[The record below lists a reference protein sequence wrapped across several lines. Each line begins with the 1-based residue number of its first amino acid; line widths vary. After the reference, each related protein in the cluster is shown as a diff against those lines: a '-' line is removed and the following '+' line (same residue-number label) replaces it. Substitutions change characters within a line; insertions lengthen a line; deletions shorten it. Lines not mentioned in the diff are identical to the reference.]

1 MKKNI
6 MIKQLLLV
14 VFSAM
19 MLSFFGCQGKAG
31 TGEQSSQRGEP
42 VIIYENPIYDEAS
55 QTFTLTVSS
64 DSTAG
69 ANVTYSLLEGDS
81 VIMSN
86 SDGRF
91 SGIPPFDE
99 GYNVTLEA
107 QWDDTTLVR
116 TVHIMDF
123 VVPRKA
129 VEKMTNEQ
137 LQNLINSCDQS
148 IKRGTNEH
156 LTQGVKLTIRD
167 SKSVPPRML
176 PEVVT
181 LIENG
186 VWKSIEVINI
196 EYDDNNLITAIT
208 LKPVGEHV
216 DIDEDDEDLDY

>member
-6 MIKQLLLV
+6 IIKQLLLI
-14 VFSAM
+14 VFSSM
-19 MLSFFGCQGKAG
+19 MLFLLGCRGK
-31 TGEQSSQRGEP
+31 TSTNEQSSKRGEP
-42 VIIYENPIYDEAS
+42 VIICKTPVYDEAS
-55 QTFTLTVSS
+55 QTFTLIVTS
-64 DSTAG
+64 DSIAG
-69 ANVTYSLLEGDS
+69 ANVTYFLLEGDS
-81 VIMSN
+81 VIMRN
-86 SDGRF
+86 DDGLF
-91 SGIPPFDE
+91 SGISPCEE
-99 GYNVTLEA
+99 GYNVMLEA

-116 TVHIMDF
+116 TIRIMDF

-176 PEVVT
+176 PGVVT

-186 VWKSIEVINI
+186 IWKSIEIVSI

-208 LKPVGEHV
+208 LKPVGEQV